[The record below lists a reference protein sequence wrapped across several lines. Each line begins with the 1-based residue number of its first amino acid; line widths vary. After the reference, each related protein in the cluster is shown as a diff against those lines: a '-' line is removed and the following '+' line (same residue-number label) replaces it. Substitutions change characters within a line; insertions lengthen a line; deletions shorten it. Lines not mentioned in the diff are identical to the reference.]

1 MRVML
6 CAFTVVVEARRT
18 REMARVRRVSGRGI
32 VVVERRGLWR
42 RDGDR
47 EIKEY
52 CASFNNR
59 HINSPRN

>member
-18 REMARVRRVSGRGI
+18 REMARVRRGSGRGI

-42 RDGDR
+42 RDG
-47 EIKEY
+47 KETRK
-52 CASFNNR
+52 CFDFK
-59 HINSPRN
+59 